1 MTMALSMSWRVECC
15 AFYDLPGAKYQ
26 LLGGVDV
33 EQHHLIT
40 PLGCFFP
47 CALGRGCDHAKTPA
61 LLTEV

>member
-47 CALGRGCDHAKTPA
+47 LCPRERLRSRENTGTFD
-61 LLTEV
+61 